1 MNINEAK
8 QILKE
13 NDYELSKQE
22 DNVIKI
28 TQDIDETICPK
39 CGADGD
45 CYDTDAMNNYEFHYY
60 KCPDCDT
67 KWRVDYKLVSI
78 PECIVVGR

>member
-1 MNINEAK
+1 MRIDEAK

-22 DNVIKI
+22 SNEIKV
-28 TQDIDETICPK
+28 TPDMDETKCPK

-45 CYDTDAMNNYEFHYY
+45 CYDSDMGYNDYVFHYY
-60 KCPDCDT
+60 ECPECGT
-67 KWRVDYKLVSI
+67 KWRVDNKLV
-78 PECIVVGR
+78 PEWIVVED

>member
-1 MNINEAK
+1 MKLNEAK

-22 DNVIKI
+22 SNEIKV
-28 TQDIDETICPK
+28 TPDIDETKCPK

-45 CYDTDAMNNYEFHYY
+45 CYDSDMQDDYVFHYY
-60 KCPDCDT
+60 ECPECGT
-67 KWRVDYKLVSI
+67 KWRVDNKLV
-78 PECIVVGR
+78 PEWIVVED